1 MGIQFETDYNMET
14 LTAMAKGLRKTV
26 RKKRSR
32 RVHIF
37 AAVVLILGLLTILA
51 TTAGGEPLGASGV
64 VTLLALLVVILV
76 SRFRGQAERL
86 VCEKAPA
93 AGHGARRRH
102 V

>member
-37 AAVVLILGLLTILA
+37 AAVVLVLGLLTILA
-51 TTAGGEPLGASGV
+51 TVSGG
-64 VTLLALLVVILV
+64 
-76 SRFRGQAERL
+76 
-86 VCEKAPA
+86 
-93 AGHGARRRH
+93 
-102 V
+102 

>member
-26 RKKRSR
+26 CKKRSR

-51 TTAGGEPLGASGV
+51 TTAGGEPPGASGV

-76 SRFRGQAERL
+76 STPPPRLKRTATFRQR
-86 VCEKAPA
+86 V
-93 AGHGARRRH
+93 
-102 V
+102 

>member
-37 AAVVLILGLLTILA
+37 AAVVLVLGLLTILA
-51 TTAGGEPLGASGV
+51 TVSGGEPFGASGV
-64 VTLLALLVVILV
+64 VTLLALLVLILAAGAV
-76 SRFRGQAERL
+76 VRYLTRN
-86 VCEKAPA
+86 EKAPA